1 MTAARRVGDRV
12 RILHGPDAGRT
23 GTVEAIF
30 RLFGGKRSCLVRV
43 DGVLDEHLEGDLG
56 TPGTLEGTSDVELL
70 AEIRRR
76 LAGR

>member
-1 MTAARRVGDRV
+1 MTAERRVGDRV

-30 RLFGGKRSCLVRV
+30 RLGGGERSCLVCA

-56 TPGTLEGTSDVELL
+56 APGTIEGASDGELL
-70 AEIRRR
+70 AELRRR